1 MARLLFVGSF
11 GLLVYSYCIYPL
23 LLLCLPRR
31 RQAYDGAAT
40 RVERWPFVSMVLAA
54 YNEEKVIV
62 EKIRNFLECGY
73 PGPME
78 MVIVSDCSTDR
89 TAELVRSYDDP
100 RVHLIAQQRRAG
112 KGAAVNQAIAAA
124 RGEILI
130 FSDAN
135 SLFDPDTL
143 IELVRPFADQ
153 RVGLVTG
160 CTRYTKGTIGSL
172 YQRYEQALKSL
183 ESRGGV
189 VATADGAI
197 YAMRRTLWRQYDPK
211 LTNDFLHPI
220 LVSLEGADAI
230 VAPRAVCDEEFS
242 IDNEF
247 ARQVRMV
254 SLASLVYLVMLPKL
268 LLAGRWRS
276 ILVLTSHKLLRW
288 LTVPLLA
295 LLAAASLWLAHGGGI
310 YLLAALAEGA
320 FALAVVAGALG
331 RKLGTS
337 ERLTIPFQFVALNC
351 AGALGL
357 WRCLAGSVPVVW
369 QPRKD

>member
-1 MARLLFVGSF
+1 MARALFFGSLC
-11 GLLVYSYCIYPL
+11 LLVYSYCLYPL

-31 RQAYDGAAT
+31 RQAYDDASVRLET
-40 RVERWPFVSMVLAA
+40 WPLISMVLAA

-62 EKIRNFLECGY
+62 EKIRNFFGCSY
-73 PGPME
+73 SGPME
-78 MVIVSDCSTDR
+78 VVIVSDGSSDR
-89 TAELVRSYDDP
+89 TAELARSYDDP
-100 RVHLIAQQRRAG
+100 RVHVIAQQRRTG

-130 FSDAN
+130 FTDAN
-135 SLFDPDTL
+135 SLFAPDTL
-143 IELVRPFADQ
+143 VELVRPFADQ

-172 YQRYEQALKSL
+172 YQRYEQAVKSL

-197 YAMRRTLWRQYDPK
+197 YAMRRTLWHHYDPK

-220 LVSLEGADAI
+220 LVSLQGADAI
-230 VAPRAVCDEEFS
+230 MAPRAVCDEEFS

-254 SLASLVYLVMLPKL
+254 TLASLVYLAMLPKL
-268 LLAGRWRS
+268 LLAGRWRA

-288 LTVPLLA
+288 LTLPLLA
-295 LLAAASLWLAHGGGI
+295 LLAAASLWLAPVGGI

-320 FALAVVAGALG
+320 FALAVVAGAWG
-331 RKLGTS
+331 RKLGS
-337 ERLTIPFQFVALNC
+337 NERLTIAFQFVALNC